1 MLFSILLN
9 KSSFVRNVLIRL
21 IITCSVVLLLF
32 SHIIINQLD
41 IKIVLQIWADEGN
54 TVKKINKNIKKLLF
68 RQALKHISLFLK

>member
-54 TVKKINKNIKKLLF
+54 DGEEN
-68 RQALKHISLFLK
+68 

>member
-9 KSSFVRNVLIRL
+9 KSSFVHNVLIRL
-21 IITCSVVLLLF
+21 IITCSVVLLLI

-54 TVKKINKNIKKLLF
+54 DGEEN
-68 RQALKHISLFLK
+68 

>member
-9 KSSFVRNVLIRL
+9 KSLFVHNVLIRL

-54 TVKKINKNIKKLLF
+54 DGEEN
-68 RQALKHISLFLK
+68 